1 MKGTWPGCLDPTPV
15 QPSDSSL
22 LRLLGCYREAGRNKV
37 GTDSLPFPLTSCRCC
52 VGAESICR
60 PLPVVSVGM
69 TYPWSVSRLLGFFCH
84 RVYYRRSSK
93 VLSIWSLW
101 VIYLTYSV
109 LCIRGRKDENS
120 LCGVSLRDACFC
132 A

>member
-101 VIYLTYSV
+101 VIYLTYTV
-109 LCIRGRKDENS
+109 LCI
-120 LCGVSLRDACFC
+120 
-132 A
+132 

>member
-22 LRLLGCYREAGRNKV
+22 LRLLGCYREAGRYKV

-101 VIYLTYSV
+101 VIYLTYGV
-109 LCIRGRKDENS
+109 LCIRGRKEENS
-120 LCGVSLRDACFC
+120 LRGVSLIDACFC
-132 A
+132 V